1 MYKLYHIRYFRQ
13 LLLIFS
19 LLLIVSSIKA
29 TTTKE
34 HEQAPLDVTNLIISH
49 IKDSYEWHV
58 TDIGDKS
65 IVIYLPVIVK
75 SSTGWHLFLSNQ
87 FSEET
92 NDKG

>member
-75 SSTGWHLFLSNQ
+75 FDWLAFISFQ
-87 FSEET
+87 PI
-92 NDKG
+92 